1 MSNPETDKIKVIV
14 ANDFSDDI
22 MAQLKAVS
30 PRLDITRYKEDVPSS
45 AWAEAEV
52 LYTGRTFPLPEQAP
66 RLRWIQLPSAG
77 MDSALHHPIV
87 QAEDVVITSTSG
99 MHAKQLANYTWL
111 MILAFNFD
119 LPKWMINKGQSLWP
133 ENPLEGGSP
142 VDVDKQTVGIV
153 GYGSI
158 GREIARLAQAFGMRV
173 LASKRD
179 IKNPAQSESEYM
191 PAGIGDPEGDI
202 PERIYP
208 GEAVATMAAESD
220 YLAVTL
226 PLTEGTR
233 HMINE
238 RVFDS
243 MKPNAVIIN
252 VGRGGV
258 IDEKAMITALSSG
271 KIRGAG
277 LDVFEEEPLP
287 STSPLWNLDNVIISP
302 HVGGA
307 TSTYQEQAAAIFA
320 ENLRRYVD
328 NRPLLNALQR
338 DTGY

>member
-1 MSNPETDKIKVIV
+1 MDG
-14 ANDFSDDI
+14 A
-22 MAQLKAVS
+22 LK
-30 PRLDITRYKEDVPSS
+30 
-45 AWAEAEV
+45 
-52 LYTGRTFPLPEQAP
+52 
-66 RLRWIQLPSAG
+66 
-77 MDSALHHPIV
+77 HPIV

-99 MHAKQLANYTWL
+99 MHAQQLANYTWL

-119 LPKWMINKGQSLWP
+119 LPQWVIDKSNAEWPKGRQFQP
-133 ENPLEGGSP
+133 P
-142 VDVDKQTVGIV
+142 VDIDNQTVGIV

-179 IKNPAQSESEYM
+179 IKNPAQSDTEYM

-208 GEAVATMAAESD
+208 GEAIATMAAESD

-226 PLTEGTR
+226 PYTDST
-233 HMINE
+233 HHIINE
-238 RVFDS
+238 RVFNS
-243 MKPNAVIIN
+243 MKENAVIIN

-271 KIRGAG
+271 QIRGAG

-287 STSPLWNLDNVIISP
+287 STSPLWNLDNVLISP

-307 TSTYQEQAAAIFA
+307 TTLYNEKAAAIFT
-320 ENLRRYVD
+320 ENLRRYLE